1 MGEIPKIRKFGTK
14 LTIYSII
21 VALIPVV
28 ILGVVSSHTIT
39 QTMNEQAQD
48 KINTDL
54 YAAEEFM
61 GHNLDKLS
69 SICEYTV
76 NSPDLLE
83 NMKNKNIKNLK
94 NILLLTKKSSDAD
107 FVTLFDNT
115 GNVVLRSNNNNYGDK
130 ELSDHIK
137 KVLNGS
143 NVTATIILDE
153 NTVKKENLENKTI
166 IYIFDKGDFVPLDME
181 NKSIE
186 YRGLAL
192 VSIKPIYDNNTGE
205 IMGALMI
212 SKVLNKDTYIVD
224 KIKATTKDTST
235 IFLGG
240 LRISTNVQENHE
252 RAMGTFVSQNVYE
265 QVIKKGEIYY
275 GRAFVVDDWY
285 LTAYKPIKDDNN
297 NIIGM
302 IYVGVPE
309 KPFIAL
315 QDKIKHIILWVGL
328 VAFLMAL
335 VVSVIINSTITRPIK
350 KLKKGV
356 EMMGKGDYNFRVN
369 INSNDEFEE
378 LAHAFNKMADEIK
391 SSQEK
396 LKKQAEKL
404 EISYNEL
411 KKLDKF
417 KSEIISIVSHELR
430 TPLTSIKGYVELVL
444 DGTMGTINESQKRCL
459 EIANENIDRLKR
471 LIDNM
476 LDLSKI
482 ERGELKMD
490 ISKVNLNDIVQNVV
504 HSLKPLAD
512 GKNIKIINKVE
523 PITANLDKD
532 KITGVLT
539 NLIENAIKFSP
550 VNENVTIEAFKE
562 NNMVHITVK
571 DNGPGI
577 PKSELTKIFDIF
589 YQVNSSAKRIKSG
602 SGLGLAICK
611 SIVESHGGKIWVESK
626 FGKESTFHILL
637 PLDK

>member
-48 KINTDL
+48 RINTDL
-54 YAAEEFM
+54 YTAEEFM
-61 GHNLDKLS
+61 GDNLDKLS
-69 SICEYTV
+69 SICEFTV
-76 NSPDLLE
+76 SSPDLIE
-83 NMKNKNIKNLK
+83 NMNNKNLKNLK
-94 NILLLTKKSSDAD
+94 NILLLTKKSSGAD
-107 FVTLFDNT
+107 FVTLFDDE
-115 GNVVLRSNNNNYGDK
+115 GNVVLRSNNDNYGDR
-130 ELSDHIK
+130 EFSNYIK

-143 NVTATIILDE
+143 NITATIILDE

-166 IYIFDKGDFVPLDME
+166 IYIDNNSDFIPHDME

-186 YRGLAL
+186 YKSLAL
-192 VSIKPIYDNNTGE
+192 LSIKPIYDNDTGK
-205 IMGALMI
+205 IIGALLI
-212 SKVLNKDTYIVD
+212 SKVLNKDTHIVD
-224 KIKATTKDTST
+224 KIKSATKDTST

-240 LRISTNVQENHE
+240 LRISTNVQENHK
-252 RAMGTFVSQNVYE
+252 RAIGTFVSQNVYE
-265 QVIKKGEIYY
+265 QVIEKGEIYY

-297 NIIGM
+297 KIIGM

-315 QDKIKHIILWVGL
+315 QDKIKNIILLVGL

-335 VVSVIINSTITRPIK
+335 VVSVIINSTITKPIK

-356 EMMGKGDYNFRVN
+356 EMMGRGDYNFRVN

-378 LAHAFNKMADEIK
+378 LAHAFNKMADEIR
-391 SSQEK
+391 SSHEK

-404 EISYNEL
+404 EKSYNEL
-411 KKLDKF
+411 KILDEL

-430 TPLTSIKGYVELVL
+430 TPLTSIKGYVELIL
-444 DGTMGTINESQKRCL
+444 DGTMGPINESQKRGL

-471 LIDNM
+471 LIENM
-476 LDLSKI
+476 LDLSRI

-490 ISKVNLNDIVQNVV
+490 ISKVNLKDIVQNVI

-512 GKNIKIINKVE
+512 GKNIKIINKAE
-523 PITANLDKD
+523 NITANVDKD
-532 KITGVLT
+532 KLTGVLT

-550 VNENVTIEAFKE
+550 VNENVTVEAFKE

-577 PKSELTKIFDIF
+577 PKSELTKIFDRF

-611 SIVESHGGKIWVESK
+611 SIVEAHGGKIWVESEL
-626 FGKESTFHILL
+626 GKESTFHILL